1 MWLPS
6 HFPPVPFVPHALC
19 HQYAPPLE
27 TVFQKDLRLKVNICG
42 NFGIRSYVSKY
53 WGFNIKTLRSREIK
67 KGLKEC
73 FGNYCCSVDFD
84 DAKLV
89 PWGERQLLRLTPTL
103 ENRIGFQSVSLKP
116 CLKYN
121 GLGLYHKNNRQNDT
135 VYQDENLMLNTER
148 VYICGHFGICSYVK
162 LRRFQ
167 SQNLEIQRDVG
178 EN

>member
-1 MWLPS
+1 MSVKNAFYVAEKNRWKENRSAGACGVAPLNRKRCCHGTNALGNKKKMKSSLFDECVWLPS

-103 ENRIGFQSVSLKP
+103 ENRIGFQSVSLNP
-116 CLKYN
+116 
-121 GLGLYHKNNRQNDT
+121 
-135 VYQDENLMLNTER
+135 V
-148 VYICGHFGICSYVK
+148 
-162 LRRFQ
+162 
-167 SQNLEIQRDVG
+167 
-178 EN
+178 

>member
-1 MWLPS
+1 MRR
-6 HFPPVPFVPHALC
+6 
-19 HQYAPPLE
+19 E
-27 TVFQKDLRLKVNICG
+27 TAAA
-42 NFGIRSYVSKY
+42 SYTNPGKQDWVSV
-53 WGFNIKTLRSREIK
+53 
-67 KGLKEC
+67 C
-73 FGNYCCSVDFD
+73 FF
-84 DAKLV
+84 
-89 PWGERQLLRLTPTL
+89 
-103 ENRIGFQSVSLKP
+103 KP